1 MNNNN
6 YLNELT
12 SILSEMLNRENDLF
26 NEIIVPIT
34 DEQKKTF
41 AAGYAEGISDVL
53 QILTEMKVFA

>member
-12 SILSEMLNRENDLF
+12 SILSEMLSRENNLF

>member
-1 MNNNN
+1 MNKNN

-12 SILSEMLNRENDLF
+12 SILSEMLSRENDLF

>member
-12 SILSEMLNRENDLF
+12 SILSEMLSRENDLF
-26 NEIIVPIT
+26 NEMIVPIT

-41 AAGYAEGISDVL
+41 AAGYAEGIADIL
-53 QILTEMKVFA
+53 RILTEIKFFA